1 MRIVREGDA
10 MQQAQMQASNTV
22 VCGVGF
28 NARLSSVFKR
38 GLLLWDRQRQR
49 RVLLDLDDHQLR
61 DIGKTREDALIEGR
75 KPFWK

>member
-1 MRIVREGDA
+1 
-10 MQQAQMQASNTV
+10 MQQAQMQVSNTV
-22 VCGVGF
+22 AYGAGF
-28 NARLSSVFKR
+28 GARMSSVFKR
-38 GLLLWDRQRQR
+38 GLLLWDRPRQR